1 MSASKQFDTGV
12 LVNHT
17 VSACD
22 LTFKTSGGT
31 PLKPTFTLLQVSFLA
46 AKVIVYLLLLLSTE
60 LC

>member
-46 AKVIVYLLLLLSTE
+46 AKVIV
-60 LC
+60 